1 MLVPSQQKDQK
12 IKQIQ
17 KTERKAFWTLAV
29 TSQCRICIFSLSRH
43 PDAIGRSLP
52 RRRQRP

>member
-29 TSQCRICIFSLSRH
+29 TSQCRILAKKRGKLIYAKSSVVYLV
-43 PDAIGRSLP
+43 L
-52 RRRQRP
+52 